1 MASLA
6 LCLRFSTNNQ
16 LFTPAMSSHAH
27 LSSHAKLSKP
37 TSLQCNCSQTA
48 HMKSITKLFNWKGL
62 NILQTVISQMIN
74 TSTHTTYYEVIF
86 THQWSSLEMKRCP
99 TVFLLSKLSVIFSDL
114 PVYEGIHFQLKAWLG
129 CVNEITRWPSWQH
142 PQRLLLCRTAATCH
156 LSEMSNTIAQACIS
170 SEIKSDSSIK
180 HFYFLFFCICNLAQ
194 KQLLICCT
202 RWRSPLPMLRKVT
215 FSKTQFLSLRIAKK
229 NFFSS

>member
-1 MASLA
+1 M
-6 LCLRFSTNNQ
+6 Q
-16 LFTPAMSSHAH
+16 LFSNSSHEKYNKTIQLKRTEYSANCDQSDEKH
-27 LSSHAKLSKP
+27 L
-37 TSLQCNCSQTA
+37 N
-48 HMKSITKLFNWKGL
+48 
-62 NILQTVISQMIN
+62 
-74 TSTHTTYYEVIF
+74 THTTYYEVIF

-180 HFYFLFFCICNLAQ
+180 HFIFLHLQFGSKTVTDMLHTLAFSTFHAEKSYFL
-194 KQLLICCT
+194 
-202 RWRSPLPMLRKVT
+202 
-215 FSKTQFLSLRIAKK
+215 
-229 NFFSS
+229 